1 MDAVIVNSVGV
12 FCTLERAQ
20 EIEDYFTASP
30 IPKSAMRVT
39 QVVESIRINGNMLS
53 RVRESQLTQ
62 PAFWSA

>member
-12 FCTLERAQ
+12 FCTLEKAQ
-20 EIEDYFTASP
+20 EIEDYFTANP
-30 IPKSAMRVT
+30 IPRSAMRVT
-39 QVVESIRINGNMLS
+39 QVVESIRINGNMLL